1 MKASFIATLVGAT
14 AVAAADCPAAGST
27 DSQGRYSCNLAH
39 QYPNGQTCAVVDGC
53 PFLVGPDGKPV
64 DNSPAQPS
72 QTAAAC
78 PAAGST
84 DSKGRY
90 SCNPAHQYPNGQTC
104 GEVDGCPYLLGPD
117 GKPVNNSPATTA
129 AQPTETTAACPAAG
143 STDSKGRYS
152 CNPAHQYP
160 NGQTCGQVDGCL
172 FLLGPDGKPVIN
184 SPAKPSETAA
194 ACPAPGSTDS
204 QGRYSCNPA
213 HQYPNGQSCVA
224 FQGCYFLCG
233 SDGKPVDN
241 APAPTETAAACP
253 APGSTDSQGRYSC
266 NPAHQYPNGQ
276 SCVAFQGCYFLCGSD
291 GKPVDNGPAPTTGA
305 VQPPQPS
312 GAACPAPGS
321 TDSQGRYS
329 CNPAHQYPSGQT
341 CTVVDG
347 CYVLTSGD
355 KPVNNNNGTTPAQPP
370 VTAGAASLQ
379 AAGAL
384 VLAAFGLLL

>member
-1 MKASFIATLVGAT
+1 
-14 AVAAADCPAAGST
+14 
-27 DSQGRYSCNLAH
+27 
-39 QYPNGQTCAVVDGC
+39 
-53 PFLVGPDGKPV
+53 
-64 DNSPAQPS
+64 
-72 QTAAAC
+72 
-78 PAAGST
+78 
-84 DSKGRY
+84 
-90 SCNPAHQYPNGQTC
+90 
-104 GEVDGCPYLLGPD
+104 
-117 GKPVNNSPATTA
+117 
-129 AQPTETTAACPAAG
+129 
-143 STDSKGRYS
+143 
-152 CNPAHQYP
+152 
-160 NGQTCGQVDGCL
+160 
-172 FLLGPDGKPVIN
+172 GPDGKPVIN